1 MFLLANKSKKIS
13 SIAFGA
19 TIGTTMEWY
28 DFFIAGLAAAT
39 VWPTIFFSNF
49 SPAAA
54 LAASLSSYVV
64 TFISRPI
71 GGYIFGH
78 FGDRLGR
85 KSMLVWTLSLMGV
98 SSFGIA
104 LVPSYATIGLGGPA
118 LIILFRIILG
128 LGLGGEWGG
137 ASSWILEFASGT
149 KKRGFWS
156 GWVNTALGFG
166 VALAAGVF
174 TLVRIASPT
183 TFLTIGWRIPFII
196 GGFLIVIGIIIR
208 YYLSESPVFDMQKQ
222 KGEISKSPAAEVLK
236 KYAKKIFSLGFILS
250 YVIAV
255 QSGVILAFAVPFLI
269 VVHHMD
275 PTFVYSTIIV
285 AAIISVITTE
295 LGAISS
301 DRIGNRT
308 PLIISIILTIAFIY
322 PYVIMVE
329 TLNPVLIM
337 VAQAILG
344 GVCFY
349 GYGVLVR
356 LFAGNFEAKYRY
368 SGAGLVFQIGAAYG
382 SVIAIIFPLVGAQ
395 KGGIGGIY
403 VVIAT
408 VVMCILSLIPALLI
422 KGTEVVDV
430 QPQAA

>member
-1 MFLLANKSKKIS
+1 MANKSKKIS

-39 VWPTIFFSNF
+39 VWPIVFFPTY

-64 TFISRPI
+64 TFITRPI

-85 KSMLVWTLSLMGV
+85 KSMLVWTLSLMGI

-104 LVPSYATIGLGGPA
+104 AVPSYATIGLGGPA

-137 ASSWILEFASGT
+137 ASSWILEFSAQS
-149 KKRGFWS
+149 KHRGFWS

-166 VALAAGVF
+166 VALAAGLF
-174 TLVRIASPT
+174 TLVRILSPT
-183 TFLTIGWRIPFII
+183 TFVTIGWRIPFII
-196 GGFLIVIGIIIR
+196 GGFLIVIGIVIR
-208 YYLSESPVFDMQKQ
+208 YYLSESPVFDMQKE
-222 KGEISKSPAAEVLK
+222 KGQISKSPAAEVLK
-236 KYAKKIFSLGFILS
+236 KYSKKIFSLGFILS
-250 YVIAV
+250 YVIAI

-269 VVHHMD
+269 GVHHMD

-285 AAIISVITTE
+285 AAIVSVITTE
-295 LGAISS
+295 LGAMSS
-301 DRIGNRT
+301 DRIGNKM
-308 PLIISIILTIAFIY
+308 PLIISLVLTILFIY
-322 PYVIMVE
+322 PYVVMVE
-329 TLNPVLIM
+329 SLDPALIM
-337 VAQAILG
+337 LAQAILG

-356 LFAGNFEAKYRY
+356 IFAGNFETKYRY

-395 KGGIGGIY
+395 KGGIGGMY
-403 VVIAT
+403 VVAAT
-408 VVMCILSLIPALLI
+408 IIMCIISLIPALLI
-422 KGTEVVDV
+422 KSSEPLET
-430 QPQAA
+430 QMPA

>member
-1 MFLLANKSKKIS
+1 MANKSNKLS

-39 VWPTIFFSNF
+39 VWPIVFFPTF

-64 TFISRPI
+64 TFITRPI

-78 FGDRLGR
+78 FGDKLGR
-85 KSMLVWTLSLMGV
+85 KSMLVWTLSLMGI

-137 ASSWILEFASGT
+137 ASAWILEFSS
-149 KKRGFWS
+149 KSKHRGFWS

-166 VALAAGVF
+166 VALAAGLF
-174 TLVRIASPT
+174 TLVRIISPS
-183 TFLTIGWRIPFII
+183 TFVTIGWRIPFVI
-196 GGFLIVIGIIIR
+196 GGFLIIIGIVIR
-208 YYLSESPVFDMQKQ
+208 YYLSESPVFDLQKE
-222 KGEISKSPAAEVLK
+222 KGLISRAPAAEVLK
-236 KYAKKIFSLGFILS
+236 KYARKIFTLGFTLS
-250 YVIAV
+250 YVIAI
-255 QSGVILAFAVPFLI
+255 QSGVILAFAVPFL
-269 VVHHMD
+269 VGVHHMD
-275 PTFVYSTIIV
+275 PTIVYSTIIV
-285 AAIISVITTE
+285 AAVVSVVTTE
-295 LGAISS
+295 LGAITS
-301 DRIGNRT
+301 DRLGNKV
-308 PLIISIILTIAFIY
+308 PLIISIVLTIVFIY
-322 PYVIMVE
+322 PYVLMLE
-329 TLNPVLIM
+329 TLNLALIFL
-337 VAQAILG
+337 AQAILG

-356 LFAGNFEAKYRY
+356 LFGGNFETKYRY

-382 SVIAIIFPLVGAQ
+382 SVIAIIFPLIGAQ

-403 VVIAT
+403 VVILT
-408 VVMCILSLIPALLI
+408 IVMCILSLIPAVLI
-422 KGTEVVDV
+422 KGGEQFEATV
-430 QPQAA
+430 

>member
-1 MFLLANKSKKIS
+1 MVKSSKIS

-39 VWPTIFFSNF
+39 VWPVVFFPTF
-49 SPAAA
+49 SQTAA

-71 GGYIFGH
+71 GGFIFGH

-85 KSMLVWTLSLMGV
+85 KSMLVWTLSLMGI

-104 LVPSYATIGLGGPA
+104 VVPSYATIGLGGPA

-137 ASSWILEFASGT
+137 ASSWIMEFTSGS
-149 KKRGFWS
+149 KRRGFWS

-174 TLVRIASPT
+174 TLVRIISPT
-183 TFLTIGWRIPFII
+183 TFVTIGWRIPFVI
-196 GGFLIVIGIIIR
+196 GGFLIVIGIVIR
-208 YYLSESPVFDMQKQ
+208 YFLSESPIFDMQKE
-222 KGEISKSPAAEVLK
+222 KGEISKSPAAEALK
-236 KYAKKIFSLGFILS
+236 KYAKKIFSMGFILS

-255 QSGVILAFAVPFLI
+255 QSGVILAFAVPYLI
-269 VVHHMD
+269 GVHHMD
-275 PTFVYSTIIV
+275 PTFVYVTIVV
-285 AAIISVITTE
+285 AAIAAVITTE

-301 DRIGNRT
+301 DRIGTKT
-308 PLIISIILTIAFIY
+308 PLIISIILTILFIY
-322 PYVIMVE
+322 PYILMVE
-329 TLNPVLIM
+329 TLNPVMILL
-337 VAQAILG
+337 AQAILD
-344 GVCFY
+344 GVCFF
-349 GYGVLVR
+349 GYGVMVR
-356 LFAGNFEAKYRY
+356 LFAGNFETKYRY

-382 SVIAIIFPLVGAQ
+382 SVIAIIFPLIGAQ

-403 VVIAT
+403 VVIGT
-408 VVMCILSLIPALLI
+408 VVMGILSLIPAIAI
-422 KGTEVVDV
+422 KGTETVE
-430 QPQAA
+430 